1 MDVNTIN
8 TSDLLRTKNKTSSVN
23 NRQVIFFMTK
33 EENAQKK
40 ETLESFENFSK
51 LSMTN
56 DFHYMADSL
65 VDIQIP
71 LIILGKMIFFAF

>member
-40 ETLESFENFSK
+40 K
-51 LSMTN
+51 L
-56 DFHYMADSL
+56 
-65 VDIQIP
+65 
-71 LIILGKMIFFAF
+71 